1 MKFGIVLPIT
11 IGKSWKQ
18 KITKIVEKVEEYN
31 YDSILVWD
39 HYMLP
44 ERYGTNMNRT
54 IDAWTLLSFISGITK
69 KVKIG
74 TCVTPIPFRPP
85 SILAKMVASV
95 DHISDGRVVL
105 GVGAGWHKPEFD
117 GYSQWDEEKKRV
129 DKTEEGLKIMKKL
142 WSEDTVNFKGKF
154 YNVEG
159 AILDPKPIQK
169 PYPQMWFGSKGMRM
183 INLMLKYGSAWIP
196 VGISSEQYSELAKYI
211 KSKNSSI
218 TLCFYDHMDV
228 GEKVVHDH
236 IDEYKKAG
244 CEYFLSLVKYEE
256 GDPEKR
262 LKQFSK
268 ITASYI

>member
-117 GYSQWDEEKKRV
+117 GYSQWDEEKKPT
-129 DKTEEGLKIMKKL
+129 DPKK
-142 WSEDTVNFKGKF
+142 DNTVVVGKF
-154 YNVEG
+154 
-159 AILDPKPIQK
+159 
-169 PYPQMWFGSKGMRM
+169 
-183 INLMLKYGSAWIP
+183 
-196 VGISSEQYSELAKYI
+196 
-211 KSKNSSI
+211 
-218 TLCFYDHMDV
+218 
-228 GEKVVHDH
+228 
-236 IDEYKKAG
+236 KK
-244 CEYFLSLVKYEE
+244 K
-256 GDPEKR
+256 K
-262 LKQFSK
+262 
-268 ITASYI
+268 